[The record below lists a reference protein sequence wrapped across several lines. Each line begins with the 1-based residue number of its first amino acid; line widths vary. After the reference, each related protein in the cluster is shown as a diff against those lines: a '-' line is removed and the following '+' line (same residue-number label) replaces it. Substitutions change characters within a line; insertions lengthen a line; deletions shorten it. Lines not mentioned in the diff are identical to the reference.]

1 MGIAEFNRFLQEK
14 IRELG
19 VPELEAVPAAAL
31 LEQSGLLR
39 DSQHRSDR
47 DVRKDLFFNRPR
59 MTRIGPRIT
68 RIDSRIS
75 RII

>member
-39 DSQHRSDR
+39 YSQHRSDR

-59 MTRIGPRIT
+59 PIEDESSGIWSHPANR
-68 RIDSRIS
+68 
-75 RII
+75 